1 MRPRPRRRA
10 TLVVRTA
17 KRTAAVALLAATLA
31 ATLTTMTSAAV
42 AAALP
47 SGSAALLVQT
57 RPSLPGTE
65 FVVDGQTV
73 RAGPDGMARVVPS
86 SWVDLKA
93 SIKVRPPPSTSRQR
107 ARFAR
112 WFGLPEWPIAPT
124 RDVKVTA
131 GFDVDYQTRLSFVDL
146 KGRPVDWG
154 SISEV
159 VVKDATGVESRFS
172 GDRLRRPVWLW
183 GTRVVTLQAGPSI
196 KSIYYTVQSVWVSGA
211 NVVNQAQQRHE
222 PAENAA
228 FTVKLLFYSATF
240 VARDAIFGRPVGSAV
255 RLRYPDGQHVR
266 YRLDSRHEAVVSK
279 LPRGEYDAS
288 IEGPGLP
295 VSASVSITRPQQLTL
310 KIITWLDLLV
320 VVAAAGAFLGGLPL
334 IRRRLLRARRSEDR
348 DDHHAMATTDLAE
361 MATTELAEEETA

>member
-1 MRPRPRRRA
+1 MRPRPRRG
-10 TLVVRTA
+10 
-17 KRTAAVALLAATLA
+17 TAAVARTARRSAAVAVLA
-31 ATLTTMTSAAV
+31 ATLTAVTPAAV

-47 SGSAALLVQT
+47 SGSAALVVQT
-57 RPSLPGTE
+57 SPALPGTKLAL
-65 FVVDGQTV
+65 DGQTV
-73 RAGPDGMARVVPS
+73 TAGPDGMARVVPA

-93 SIKVRPPPSTSRQR
+93 SIKVLPPPSTSRRR

-112 WFGLPEWPIAPT
+112 WIGLPEWPIAPT

-131 GFDVDYQTRLSFVDL
+131 AFDVDYQTRLSFVDL
-146 KGRPVDWG
+146 AGRPVDRG

-159 VVKDATGVESRFS
+159 VMRDATGVESRFS

-196 KSIYYTVQSVWVSGA
+196 KTIYYTVQSVRVDGA

-348 DDHHAMATTDLAE
+348 DDHHAMATT
-361 MATTELAEEETA
+361 ELAEEETA